1 MVDILKGLGG
11 KSQFLVAWISAAA
24 IAVGAAVLFLLPIGF
39 DLQLVMFIQRW
50 PAATQGVVLIAVVSL
65 LGFAMGAASTPLY
78 RLLEGYNWPAKLMN
92 WGSNRQRQ
100 RKKALEAQLK
110 SLPSANL
117 IDRALLWERLSR
129 YPADD
134 KQVAPTRL
142 GNALRVF
149 ETYGLDRY
157 DLDSQIFWNELV
169 ALVPKNLQDEL
180 DNSRAATDFFVASVY
195 LTALYGLGAAA
206 LVGVE
211 LWHSR
216 PLDYSLIS
224 QGIALL
230 VLGPAI
236 SYRLAVSS
244 TTYWA
249 ATVQAM
255 VNLGRAPFAKAMG
268 LTIPKTLETER
279 QMWNALSNFVFY
291 PFDHGRVHALDQ
303 YRTPLPAPIQSD
315 APGNE

>member
-1 MVDILKGLGG
+1 
-11 KSQFLVAWISAAA
+11 
-24 IAVGAAVLFLLPIGF
+24 
-39 DLQLVMFIQRW
+39 
-50 PAATQGVVLIAVVSL
+50 
-65 LGFAMGAASTPLY
+65 
-78 RLLEGYNWPAKLMN
+78 MN

-195 LTALYGLGAAA
+195 LTALYGLGATA

-216 PLDYSLIS
+216 PLDYSLIG

-255 VNLGRAPFAKAMG
+255 VNLGRTPFAQAMG
-268 LTIPKTLETER
+268 LTIPKTLEAER
-279 QMWNALSNFVFY
+279 LMWNALSNFVFY

-315 APGNE
+315 TLGNE